1 MIIAGIDEAGRGP
14 VIGPIVMAIAV
25 IDEKD
30 LPELEKIG
38 VKDSKLI
45 TPANR
50 ERMIGQIK
58 RICKYEIIAVGPAD
72 IDSAVESETTNLN
85 WLEADVGAKLIN
97 NQQKNGVEKVFV
109 DCPSANPKAYTD
121 YLRQKLS
128 YKPKLVVEHKADY
141 KYLIVGAASILAKV
155 TRDHAIE
162 ELKKKHNVNFG
173 SGYPADPV
181 TAQFVKD
188 KYDKYDF
195 FRKSWGTWKT
205 AAKKAESKQKT
216 LSGF

>member
-30 LPELEKIG
+30 LPKLEALG

-45 TPANR
+45 SPAKR
-50 ERMIGQIK
+50 ERMIDQIK
-58 RICKYEIIAVGPAD
+58 AICKFEIISVQPKD
-72 IDSAVESETTNLN
+72 IDAAVESETTNLN

-97 NQQKNGVEKVFV
+97 NMQKNKVEKVFV
-109 DCPSANPKAYTD
+109 DCPSANPKAYTE
-121 YLRQKLS
+121 YLQKKLS
-128 YKPKLVVEHKADY
+128 YKPALIVEHKADF

-155 TRDHAIE
+155 TRDRAIE
-162 ELKKKHNVNFG
+162 ELKKKHGVDFG

-188 KYDKYDF
+188 NWNKYDF
-195 FRKSWGTWKT
+195 FRKSWGTWKA
-205 AAKKAESKQKT
+205 AAKKDDKKQQK
-216 LSGF
+216 LNF